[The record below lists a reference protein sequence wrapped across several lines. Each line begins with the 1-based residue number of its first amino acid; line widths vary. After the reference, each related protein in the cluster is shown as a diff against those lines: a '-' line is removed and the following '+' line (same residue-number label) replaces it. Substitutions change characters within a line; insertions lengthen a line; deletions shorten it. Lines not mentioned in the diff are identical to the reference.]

1 MEVLV
6 STICASLAAAIGILI
21 FIGIAKQFLF
31 IGRPNELLVFSG
43 RKRKLANGN
52 EIGYRE
58 VIGGGRAWRIPVLE
72 KVEGMQ
78 LTTIPIDIH
87 VSNAYSKGGI
97 PLDVHAV
104 ANIKVSSEPQH
115 VGNAIERFLGRD
127 PREIQRVGKETLEGH
142 LRGVLARL
150 TPEQVNEDRLTF
162 AETVKVDV
170 DEDFDMLGLALDTLK
185 IQNVADS
192 ANYLESIGRQRISEV
207 IRDAEIAESTAM
219 AEAKQEE
226 AIARQK
232 ADVASEQSQAEIIS
246 MENSLRQLRA
256 ELEAQIQS
264 EEATATAAAQ
274 QARAQAEAKLQE
286 VRREVEILRLQADHV
301 LPAEAQKKAEE
312 LHAKGS
318 AASIEENGKAMAM
331 VLQMLTDTWLRAGD
345 DAKDIFL
352 IQQLEEVLN
361 TVITRIKGMEIGE
374 VTLLDSGDGTA
385 LPRHIASFPRA
396 VRQVMDELRATTGVD
411 ITGILSQQYSPPQI
425 TSNEE

>member
-1 MEVLV
+1 MEILV
-6 STICASLAAAIGILI
+6 SAVCASIAAAVGILI
-21 FIGIAKQFLF
+21 FIGVAKQFLF

-43 RKRKLANGN
+43 RKRKLANGT

-58 VIGGGRAWRIPVLE
+58 VLGGGRAWRIPILE
-72 KVEGMQ
+72 KVESME

-104 ANIKVSSEPQH
+104 ANIKVSSESQH

-162 AETVKVDV
+162 AETVKLDV

-192 ANYLESIGRQRISEV
+192 ANYLESIGRQRIAEV

-219 AEAKQEE
+219 AEARQEE
-226 AIARQK
+226 AIAKQK
-232 ADVASEQSQAEIIS
+232 ADVASEKAQGEIIS
-246 MENSLRQLRA
+246 MENKLRELKA
-256 ELEAQIQS
+256 ELDAKIQS
-264 EEATATAAAQ
+264 EEAKALAASQ
-274 QARAQAEAKLQE
+274 QARASAEAQLQE
-286 VRREVEILRLQADHV
+286 VRRDVEILRLQADHV
-301 LPAEAQKKAEE
+301 LPAEAEKKAEE
-312 LHAKGS
+312 LRAKGD
-318 AASIEENGKAMAM
+318 AATIEENGKAMAL
-331 VLQMLTDTWLRAGD
+331 VLQMLTDAWLRAGN

-352 IQQLEEVLN
+352 IQQLEEVLQ
-361 TVITRIKGMEIGE
+361 TVITRIKGMEVGE
-374 VTLLDSGDGTA
+374 VTLIDGGDGNA
-385 LPRHIASFPRA
+385 LPRHIASFPKA
-396 VRQVMDELRATTGVD
+396 VRQVMEELHASTGVD
-411 ITGILSQQYSPPQI
+411 ITGILAKTNI
-425 TSNEE
+425 NTDKN